1 MTGNSSF
8 TQQSAGRP
16 PGLRVTEQERSDAYA
31 SMARFYDKTIPLE
44 VRKAELRAESERQKF
59 VRNYLRAGES
69 WSCSFCRAIN
79 HVGSNR
85 WRQHMR
91 TATHTVIEIAHIV
104 GM

>member
-1 MTGNSSF
+1 MSGNRSL

-16 PGLRVTEQERSDAYA
+16 PGLRVTEQERFDAYT
-31 SMARFYDKTIPLE
+31 SMARLYDKTVPLE
-44 VRKAELRAESERQKF
+44 VRKSELRAESERQKF
-59 VRNYLRAGES
+59 VRNYLRAGET

-91 TATHTVIEIAHIV
+91 TATHTMIEIAHIV